1 MDFFDLDAHIVQL
14 LVVRS
19 TLKPRPQPCQGES
32 PPCLL
37 GSIRHL
43 LGRSRNRW
51 RWSPFSG
58 IGSERKILMN
68 SEIRLNE
75 VSEGI
80 FKNLD
85 ALVNKAAEDVD

>member
-1 MDFFDLDAHIVQL
+1 
-14 LVVRS
+14 
-19 TLKPRPQPCQGES
+19 
-32 PPCLL
+32 
-37 GSIRHL
+37 
-43 LGRSRNRW
+43 
-51 RWSPFSG
+51 
-58 IGSERKILMN
+58 MN